1 MSTTEKSREELIQLL
16 ELAHKELEDVLKE
29 KNEYNKLIE
38 SIVPLLNIDE
48 NERNNINT
56 DMFNKKVCKKI
67 NFINSELEKNNKEIE
82 YFKKENSKLT
92 KMALILAREI
102 SSIQNNEIK
111 TNLDSD
117 ESSGEDIEFT
127 DDEEESDWSEHSS
140 DRDFIDDSEV

>member
-1 MSTTEKSREELIQLL
+1 
-16 ELAHKELEDVLKE
+16 
-29 KNEYNKLIE
+29 
-38 SIVPLLNIDE
+38 
-48 NERNNINT
+48 
-56 DMFNKKVCKKI
+56 MFNTMVCKKI
-67 NFINSELEKNNKEIE
+67 NLINSELEKNNKEIE
-82 YFKKENSKLT
+82 YFKRENSKLT

-111 TNLDSD
+111 TNQLDSD